1 MYLVLVP
8 EYTYYDYFWYIGSK
22 VGSSVKYSFVTPNTQ
37 INLEWITPPSPPPP
51 PRPIH
56 QYVLPTHLYW
66 IFFTPPLPLPPI
78 SNYGYGLLMISG
90 IPWLL
95 SGSRLVLQTEA
106 SCGILQASK
115 LVFRKDFSKNRCS
128 CIFIFYIK

>member
-37 INLEWITPPSPPPP
+37 INLEWITPPPPPTHPIHQYALPTNLYLIFFTHTPPPP
-51 PRPIH
+51 PTII
-56 QYVLPTHLYW
+56 QNFEDS
-66 IFFTPPLPLPPI
+66 IPPI

-90 IPWLL
+90 VPWLL
-95 SGSRLVLQTEA
+95 RGSRLVLQTEA
-106 SCGILQASK
+106 SCGILQASR
-115 LVFRKDFSKNRCS
+115 LVFRKDFS
-128 CIFIFYIK
+128 